1 MTHMLNYLLSLLL
14 MGPSGHQAT
23 YSIIIQEISQEEV
36 ETTTSDANKVSH
48 ARASMQSGQSHAYS
62 DSSYN
67 GRPSR
72 REHSVY
78 YLINRIADA
87 FRLLP

>member
-1 MTHMLNYLLSLLL
+1 MVISTSSYEP
-14 MGPSGHQAT
+14 GVFAIV
-23 YSIIIQEISQEEV
+23 IIIQEISQEEV
-36 ETTTSDANKVSH
+36 ETTTSDANKVT
-48 ARASMQSGQSHAYS
+48 REQSGQSHAYS
-62 DSSYN
+62 DSSYS